1 MTHQKQP
8 PTDRPLLME
17 FVLLD
22 DVSML
27 SVTSAIEPLRV
38 ANRLAGRAC
47 YDWRVVSLDGAPIRA
62 SNGLTLE
69 SNGAI
74 GEGPLP
80 DYTFICAG
88 LCVDVENPNRLLAFL
103 SRRHAAG
110 VTIGAISM
118 GTVLLARAGL
128 LRGRTCTL
136 HWESLPAFRDDNPDI
151 TVTDA
156 IYEIDGRI
164 VSCSGGMASLD
175 LMLALIGQ
183 DHNKRL
189 VDSIAN
195 QLQLNRIRTDKVVQS
210 TGASRLPDTAPKQLR
225 LACAILSENM
235 ETPLTLPDLAK
246 SVGTSRRT
254 LERMFAKHTGMTP
267 AKFAKTQRLERARA
281 LLINSNLALLDIAV
295 MTGFRSAAH
304 FSSSFSAHFD
314 IAPSLLRQSA
324 P

>member
-1 MTHQKQP
+1 
-8 PTDRPLLME
+8 
-17 FVLLD
+17 
-22 DVSML
+22 ML

-38 ANRLAGRAC
+38 ANRLAGRTC
-47 YDWRVVSLDGAPIRA
+47 YEWRVVSLDGSPVRA
-62 SNGLTLE
+62 SNGLSLE

-74 GEGPLP
+74 GEGSLP

-88 LCVDVENPNRLLAFL
+88 LTVDVDNPNRLLAFL

-110 VTIGAISM
+110 VTVGSISM
-118 GTVLLARAGL
+118 GTVILARAGL
-128 LRGRTCTL
+128 LQGRTCTV
-136 HWESLPAFRDDNPDI
+136 HWESLPTFRDDFPDLN
-151 TVTDA
+151 VTDA
-156 IYEIDGRI
+156 IYEIDDRI

-175 LMLALIGQ
+175 LMLALIGR
-183 DHNKRL
+183 DHNKQL

-304 FSSSFSAHFD
+304 FSSSFSAHFNV
-314 IAPSLLRQSA
+314 APSVLRQA
-324 P
+324 TP